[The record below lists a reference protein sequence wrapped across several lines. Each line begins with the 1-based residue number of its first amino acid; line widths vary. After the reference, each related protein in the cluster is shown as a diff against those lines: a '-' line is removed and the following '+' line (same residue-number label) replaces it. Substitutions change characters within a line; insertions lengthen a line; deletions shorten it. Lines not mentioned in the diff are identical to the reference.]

1 MENLISVGEKFQ
13 SIHWKLQGLTF
24 GIEASWLFWK
34 IILFLSRKCT
44 YGVEGPLKRPHPDIF
59 WYWRLCCCC
68 FSVKVFSLKN
78 HCGCKHTHIIQPHT
92 TIHLVIARIITGGNV
107 AYIFL
112 LGKMRRLK
120 FSSNHFC
127 HLSWLFSNTSSF
139 LCCPQYYK
147 WIEWRTLI
155 IPVMKIS
162 FCWFIIFIIYSKV
175 QKSLHAPLALTR

>member
-1 MENLISVGEKFQ
+1 MHL
-13 SIHWKLQGLTF
+13 WCRRPP
-24 GIEASWLFWK
+24 EASSPGY
-34 IILFLSRKCT
+34 ILI
-44 YGVEGPLKRPHPDIF
+44 LKA
-59 WYWRLCCCC
+59 LLLLL

-78 HCGCKHTHIIQPHT
+78 HCGCKRTHIIQPHT

-147 WIEWRTLI
+147 WIEWRTLT
-155 IPVMKIS
+155 IPFKNLS
-162 FCWFIIFIIYSKV
+162 FCWFIILLNYSKV
-175 QKSLHAPLALTR
+175 QKSLHSPLNYHCLNIRGKKVKTINYFAPKCIMNW